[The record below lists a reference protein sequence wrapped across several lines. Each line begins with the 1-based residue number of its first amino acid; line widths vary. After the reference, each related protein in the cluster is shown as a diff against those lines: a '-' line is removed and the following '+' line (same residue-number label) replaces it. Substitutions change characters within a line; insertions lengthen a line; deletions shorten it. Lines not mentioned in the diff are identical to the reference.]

1 MGTGLL
7 RERIVMALRTSR
19 PRFYPFSV
27 IDGNNNDKASCRT
40 MERVLAFSYFNYGSN
55 KQWHAST
62 TDSTYDVHG
71 ANYLVVHSDYNP
83 SNKKYEQVKIH
94 KHAGSSINYYLT
106 CWGESLLARK
116 IVRRLSSVHLR
127 RKHQELGRLG
137 FEFNAND
144 NSLSS
149 VVFRENR
156 YSWGQRLV
164 YPRNVCVSEADGTV
178 AMAGSKESSVA
189 NKRTAALLFLHAK
202 SDKTRTSDSTG
213 TWQLVEFA
221 FYRSVYQFTGD
232 GTGGVFAHNDSLR
245 VTDTT
250 AGHRMFG
257 QYLPNSEITDWG
269 VGVDVSGSAGAYKLT
284 ISNSKATTGK
294 VAVCTYFWTGTDT
307 TPTVSED
314 AADTIYGPATIS
326 ITDSSY
332 DASTKF
338 GFAIASSLNATTL
351 VVGSPGNNTA
361 VVYNSDGSNSPT
373 SFAWSYAEKLQST
386 FTPASDGEFGR
397 DVSISTDGKLVAI
410 GGPSMDTEGDLETAG
425 VVFAY
430 CPRRVAAAKPA
441 QPAALTAA

>member
-1 MGTGLL
+1 
-7 RERIVMALRTSR
+7 MALRTSVMLTHF
-19 PRFYPFSV
+19 PLLMATTMMANVALFN
-27 IDGNNNDKASCRT
+27 DGS
-40 MERVLAFSYFNYGSN
+40 VLAFSYFNYRSN
-55 KQWHAST
+55 KQWYAST

-94 KHAGSSINYYLT
+94 KKHAGSSINYYLT
-106 CWGESLLARK
+106 YWGESLACSQDCST
-116 IVRRLSSVHLR
+116 IVVGAPQKETSRTW
-127 RKHQELGRLG
+127 EIEF

-149 VVFRENR
+149 VKSFEKTDTPGDNAW
-156 YSWGQRLV
+156 YTHMGTS
-164 YPRNVCVSEADGTV
+164 VSLSADGTV

-314 AADTIYGPATIS
+314 AADTITAPRPLALPT
-326 ITDSSY
+326 
-332 DASTKF
+332 A
-338 GFAIASSLNATTL
+338 ATTHQLSL
-351 VVGSPGNNTA
+351 VSRSQA
-361 VVYNSDGSNSPT
+361 V
-373 SFAWSYAEKLQST
+373 
-386 FTPASDGEFGR
+386 
-397 DVSISTDGKLVAI
+397 
-410 GGPSMDTEGDLETAG
+410 
-425 VVFAY
+425 
-430 CPRRVAAAKPA
+430 
-441 QPAALTAA
+441 